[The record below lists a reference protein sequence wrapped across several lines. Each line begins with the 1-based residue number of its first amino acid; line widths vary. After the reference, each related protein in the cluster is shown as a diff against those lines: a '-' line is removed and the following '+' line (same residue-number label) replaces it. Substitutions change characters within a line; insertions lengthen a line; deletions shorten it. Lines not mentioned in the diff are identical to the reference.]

1 MIELGPAGFLKTI
14 LYIVAFYYVG
24 KFLFKWW
31 LKRKITS
38 HAQKMNSSVNQT
50 EADYMRKAEGHVSIK
65 EERKKNPNSG
75 SENSGDSADYV
86 DFEEVD

>member
-1 MIELGPAGFLKTI
+1 MTTLGPVGLLKTI
-14 LYIVAFYYVG
+14 LYIVVFYYLG

-38 HAQKMNSSVNQT
+38 HTQQMNSSVNET

-65 EERKKNPNSG
+65 QEPTTKSTKSPTD
-75 SENSGDSADYV
+75 SGDFV
-86 DFEEVD
+86 DFEEVE

>member
-1 MIELGPAGFLKTI
+1 MTTLGPVGLLKTI
-14 LYIVAFYYVG
+14 LYIVAFYYLG

-38 HAQKMNSSVNQT
+38 HSQQMNSTVNEN

-65 EERKKNPNSG
+65 QEPKAQNSDKKP
-75 SENSGDSADYV
+75 GDSGDYV